1 MRLIGID
8 YGRARIGVALGDT
21 ETHIASP
28 LLILDNTGDENALRE
43 LVRLAKE
50 ETVDA
55 FVIGI
60 PKPLRDRTRE
70 TDQAREIR
78 AYARRLS
85 EATGLPVHE
94 ADETL
99 SSALAERQA
108 AEMGEYK
115 KRDDL
120 AAAAIL
126 QGYLDRGAS

>member
-8 YGRARIGVALGDT
+8 YGSARIGVALGDT

-28 LLILDNTGDENALRE
+28 LLILENTGVENALRE

-50 ETVDA
+50 EAVDA
-55 FVIGI
+55 FVIGV
-60 PKPLRDRTRE
+60 PMPLRDRTRE

-78 AYARRLS
+78 AFAARLAALGVTVYES
-85 EATGLPVHE
+85 
-94 ADETL
+94 DETL
-99 SSALAERQA
+99 TSALAATQVAER
-108 AEMGEYK
+108 GERG

-126 QGYLDRGAS
+126 QGWLDIRR